1 MSVANLYVWG
11 ILMWKQKGH
20 AGIRVPPKVYNCTW
34 PFGGPGSE
42 STRKLGYF
50 RKLRK
55 VFSNSPIHIFFNVKD
70 WYIG

>member
-1 MSVANLYVWG
+1 M
-11 ILMWKQKGH
+11 Q
-20 AGIRVPPKVYNCTW
+20 GIRVTPKVYNCIW
-34 PFGGPGSE
+34 PVGGPGGE

-70 WYIG
+70 RYIGLDITFFN